1 MMANETLPSFIVSDW
16 QDRNDDFQF
25 QAGDFDTLFDE
36 SEAEFSAGVEANP
49 ISTEPSYQNPTSW
62 PFQDTQG
69 PTFQSFQDTQGPK
82 SSGSETKMVF
92 TDAPQLPSSTNA
104 SGQGLVNVYL
114 IVDPATQQVFCP
126 KQLLVHN
133 SGAETQTAMFG
144 PIFLNSFPKDTIQN
158 LTNYVTQKSA
168 EQFIAP
174 DTYSSP
180 SVNRVPIAPF
190 SRTAATEVTA
200 YPYNAVSSNST
211 VVSVSSSSDN
221 QSYAPPLMLAPLR
234 ALSAYNFFFRD
245 ERNRILHGGPMELT
259 PAKQHRL
266 LQEHCCQ
273 DRTKKRRHRKTH
285 GMIDF
290 TTLSKLISKRWKGLP
305 EDQKDFYRE
314 VASLDWERYQTVLS
328 EQRNLNIAAVAPT
341 GSNNFFAVTG

>member
-1 MMANETLPSFIVSDW
+1 MMPNETLPSFIASDW
-16 QDRNDDFQF
+16 QDGNDCFQL
-25 QAGDFDTLFDE
+25 QAGDVDILFDAP
-36 SEAEFSAGVEANP
+36 EAELSAGVEANTS
-49 ISTEPSYQNPTSW
+49 STGPSCQNPTSC
-62 PFQDTQG
+62 P
-69 PTFQSFQDTQGPK
+69 FQDTQGPK
-82 SSGSETKMVF
+82 SSGSETKTVF
-92 TDAPQLPSSTNA
+92 TDAPQLPSGTSA

-133 SGAETQTAMFG
+133 SGAETRTAMFG
-144 PIFLNSFPKDTIQN
+144 PMFLNIFPKDTIQH
-158 LTNYVTQKSA
+158 LTNHVTQESE

-174 DTYSSP
+174 DTYSSA
-180 SVNRVPIAPF
+180 SINRVPIAPF
-190 SRTAATEVTA
+190 SPTAATQVTA
-200 YPYNAVSSNST
+200 YPYNAASLNST
-211 VVSVSSSSDN
+211 GVSVNSNDS
-221 QSYAPPLMLAPLR
+221 QSYVPPLVLAPLR

-259 PAKQHRL
+259 TANQYRL
-266 LQEHCCQ
+266 LQEHCFQ

-285 GMIDF
+285 GMIGF
-290 TTLSKLISKRWKGLP
+290 TALSKLISKRWKDLP

-328 EQRNLNIAAVAPT
+328 EQRNLNIATVPPT

>member
-1 MMANETLPSFIVSDW
+1 MKVSMIKTMVENETLPSFIESDW
-16 QDRNDDFQF
+16 IDGDDDFQL
-25 QAGDFDTLFDE
+25 QADDFDTLFDE
-36 SEAEFSAGVEANP
+36 PEEELPAGVEANRS
-49 ISTEPSYQNPTSW
+49 STEPSCQNPTSW
-62 PFQDTQG
+62 PFQA
-69 PTFQSFQDTQGPK
+69 PT
-82 SSGSETKMVF
+82 SSGNETKMVF

-104 SGQGLVNVYL
+104 SGQGFVNVYL
-114 IVDPATQQVFCP
+114 IVYPATQQVFCP
-126 KQLLVHN
+126 KQLLVYN
-133 SGAETQTAMFG
+133 SGTETQTAMFG
-144 PIFLNSFPKDTIQN
+144 PTFLNSFPKDTIQN
-158 LTNYVTQKSA
+158 LANHVTQKSA

-174 DTYSSP
+174 DTYSSA
-180 SVNRVPIAPF
+180 SVNRVPIAPI
-190 SRTAATEVTA
+190 SPSVATQVTA

-211 VVSVSSSSDN
+211 VVSVSSSDS
-221 QSYAPPLMLAPLR
+221 QSYVPPLTLAPLR

-259 PAKQHRL
+259 PAKQYRL
-266 LQEHCCQ
+266 LQEHCRQ

-290 TTLSKLISKRWKGLP
+290 TTLSKLISKRWKDLP

-328 EQRNLNIAAVAPT
+328 KQRNLNIANVAPT